1 MECHACGAELDPRDK
16 FCSKCGAVTE
26 RGKGA
31 SELAGRYVA
40 ELADGFG
47 KLFAA
52 ALGYVT
58 NPENRKKVAIGGGV
72 ALVLFISLTSNPI
85 SRGVGGLFSSVPDG
99 PTYND
104 NGTPNFAEYEDVF
117 LAERAS
123 YDVTG
128 QANVRDFPTGEGT
141 NVIGT
146 LVAGETVEAQEVMAF
161 DPLSRWLK
169 LASGGYV
176 WGANLSPIG
185 PAPEPRLPMF
195 PPRFQGSWSTRE
207 SCDRNGAD
215 IFVDIGPTTI
225 FVQGNRSD
233 LLRTIEDDSSLTL
246 YVIRPTANPDT
257 EMQITIDYSANGRW
271 IILNYKEPED
281 IGVWSLHDPEMP
293 CHLLYR

>member
-16 FCSKCGAVTE
+16 FCSKCGAITE

-40 ELADGFG
+40 ELTDGFG

-52 ALGYVT
+52 AFGYVT
-58 NPENRKKVAIGGGV
+58 NPENRTRVAVVGGV
-72 ALVLFISLTSNPI
+72 ALLLLISFTSNPI

-104 NGTPNFAEYEDVF
+104 DGTPNFAEYEDVF
-117 LAERAS
+117 LAEQAS

-141 NVIGT
+141 TVIGT
-146 LVAGETVEAQEVMAF
+146 LIAGDVVDAQEVMAF

-195 PPRFQGSWSTRE
+195 PLRFQGSWSTRE

-215 IFVDIGPTTI
+215 IFVDIGPTTM

-233 LLRTIEDDSSLTL
+233 LLRIIEADSSFTT

-257 EMQITIDYSANGRW
+257 EMQITVDYSANGRW
-271 IILNYKEPED
+271 LILNHKEPD
-281 IGVWSLHDPEMP
+281 DLGAWNLHDPETP